1 MKNQNFSN
9 RFKIIIFILAL
20 LVVTVSIHA
29 QYLGNTALFIVA
41 DANNLNTAEN
51 NILIRLED
59 MEFEVLALGQDEV
72 DDSWTDGT
80 SLVVISATVT
90 STTVAENMPGLIDL
104 TVPIVNW
111 EPALYDALGHQETD
125 GGEFS
130 TSEIDIVGEGHPL
143 AAGLSGIVTITE
155 FDKAVSYGTPVG
167 DVITIATSIDSVN
180 QVVLFGYESGAEM
193 AIGTAP
199 ARRVGTFLLNDVA
212 DALTED
218 GWALFDASIMWAM
231 GGEEPDAVEATAPVV
246 PLEFSL
252 DDNYPNPFNPVTM
265 IGFSIP
271 RQTNVRLNIYSLTG
285 KKLATLVNESR
296 SAGKYSVT
304 FDASNLSSG
313 IYLYRLDTDLYT
325 MTKKMVFIK

>member
-1 MKNQNFSN
+1 
-9 RFKIIIFILAL
+9 
-20 LVVTVSIHA
+20 
-29 QYLGNTALFIVA
+29 
-41 DANNLNTAEN
+41 
-51 NILIRLED
+51 
-59 MEFEVLALGQDEV
+59 
-72 DDSWTDGT
+72 
-80 SLVVISATVT
+80 
-90 STTVAENMPGLIDL
+90 
-104 TVPIVNW
+104 
-111 EPALYDALGHQETD
+111 
-125 GGEFS
+125 
-130 TSEIDIVGEGHPL
+130 
-143 AAGLSGIVTITE
+143 
-155 FDKAVSYGTPVG
+155 
-167 DVITIATSIDSVN
+167 
-180 QVVLFGYESGAEM
+180 M